1 MSIADT
7 AAPAADWQSAMFAGA
22 PAAPA
27 AASTQIGWAAGQP
40 MLYVE
45 WGMPASAPKR
55 ELHVSSQLLPELDTS
70 NSKAKR
76 LWQRPA
82 FIVSMILTV
91 LSIGAGAVMLVVGVF
106 DSGTATVTALSGEI
120 GSDNVYLTWAG
131 DDVAYGLYAVSGSSG
146 PVVDLTQLVRD
157 QEAYVPVN
165 ARLYDDGTCFVV
177 RALDGFEA
185 TEVSI
190 NAAKLDEQ
198 GAQRICVADL

>member
-1 MSIADT
+1 MSITDT
-7 AAPAADWQSAMFAGA
+7 AAPAADWQPTTFA
-22 PAAPA
+22 AAPA
-27 AASTQIGWAAGQP
+27 TAPAASTQIGWAPGQP

-45 WGMPASAPKR
+45 WGMPASTPKR

-70 NSKAKR
+70 QSKSKR
-76 LWQRPA
+76 IWQRPA
-82 FIVSMILTV
+82 FIVSIILTV
-91 LSIGAGAVMLVVGVF
+91 LSIGAGVVMLVVGVF
-106 DSGTATVTALSGEI
+106 DSGTATVTALSGEL
-120 GSDNVYLTWAG
+120 GDDNIYLEWNG

-165 ARLYDDGTCFVV
+165 AGLYDDGTCFVV
-177 RALDGFEA
+177 RALDGFEK

-198 GAQRICVADL
+198 GAQRLCVDDL